1 MSLYEVQK
9 LLFHINREP
18 KVFERFLNEREK
30 LIAEYRLT
38 DEERRVLLEMDFRCL
53 YEMGA
58 HSLLLGPL
66 AATLGVSFPEYLA
79 ILRGNQP

>member
-18 KVFERFLNEREK
+18 RVFERFLNEREK

-38 DEERRVLLEMDFRCL
+38 DEERRALLEMDFRCL